1 MRKSDLVAMSHFRK
15 DRDVSLPF
23 TLQLSP
29 ADSPYVIFPMTH
41 EKGVAGN
48 FFLNVWHK
56 KELFI
61 RGGEVV
67 VVDEAAGSE
76 LDEDPWE
83 EFLPQEHEEYDPDV
97 SNRVIVLV
105 MFGQVSSTSLR
116 PGTSIREEVKP
127 TVSQAM
133 AAT

>member
-1 MRKSDLVAMSHFRK
+1 MLSEQVVEKGARMRKSDLIAFSHFRK

-29 ADSPYVIFPMTH
+29 ADSPYVVFPMTH
-41 EKGVAGN
+41 EKGMAGE

-56 KELFI
+56 KEIFI

-67 VVDEAAGSE
+67 LVDEAAGSE

-83 EFLPQEHEEYDPDV
+83 VRAAALRLFADPQA
-97 SNRVIVLV
+97 S
-105 MFGQVSSTSLR
+105 
-116 PGTSIREEVKP
+116 
-127 TVSQAM
+127 
-133 AAT
+133 